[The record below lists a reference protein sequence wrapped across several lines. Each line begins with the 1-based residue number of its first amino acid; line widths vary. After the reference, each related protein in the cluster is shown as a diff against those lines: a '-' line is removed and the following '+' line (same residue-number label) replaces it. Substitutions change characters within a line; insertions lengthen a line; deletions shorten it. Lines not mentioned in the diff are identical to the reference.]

1 MPVIAI
7 ALRAVILGNPQVQ
20 HHQLVT
26 LARVLD
32 GALVGGL
39 DTHRTLLAVGT
50 CRPGLGGGPDMNIAP
65 PIDPLNDQIGQTQDR
80 MILGYRYDLH

>member
-39 DTHRTLLAVGT
+39 DAHRTVLAGEAS
-50 CRPGLGGGPDMNIAP
+50 RPGRRLGPDMNIAP